1 MQSLIKKISG
11 RIYKPYVQW
20 LISKPNT
27 FRYKT
32 ITLRIPPGVF
42 HPQYFHSTLLLI
54 EFMGTLPLQNKI
66 VLELGCGSG
75 LLSCVAAKQNAHVTA
90 SDISLLAITTLTEN
104 ALKNNLQIEI
114 VLSDL
119 FDNLQSKHFDYI
131 FINPPY
137 YPKNPNSEAEK
148 AWYCGAEFQ
157 YFEKLFLQIPTY
169 IHFNTNVFIILSD
182 DCDIKQIHLIAGKY
196 NLQLNSITKKKYW
209 NGVEEIYR
217 LTISVYE
224 DTNRCE

>member
-1 MQSLIKKISG
+1 MQSLIRKIAE

-20 LISKPNT
+20 RISKPNT
-27 FRYKT
+27 FRYKA
-32 ITLRIPPGVF
+32 ITLHIPPGVF
-42 HPQYFHSTLLLI
+42 HPKYFHSTLFLI
-54 EFMGTLPLQNKI
+54 EFMESLTIQNNT

-75 LLSCVAAKQNAHVTA
+75 LLSCVAAKHNADVTA
-90 SDISLLAITTLTEN
+90 SDISPLAITTLTEN
-104 ALKNNLQIEI
+104 AEQNNLQIEI

-119 FDNLQSKHFDYI
+119 FDSINAKHFDYI

-137 YPKNPNSEAEK
+137 YPKNPKTDAEK

-169 IHFNTNVFIILSD
+169 INPDVNAFIILSD
-182 DCDIKQIHLIAGKY
+182 DCDIKQIHSIAGKN

-209 NGVEEIYR
+209 NGVEEIY
-217 LTISVYE
+217 IVKSE
-224 DTNRCE
+224 